1 MGAHP
6 KPRTVVIVALPGV
19 QLLDVAGPLDVFAE
33 ANVQAGHTAYVLF
46 VAGAAPGP
54 IRSSSGVRLMPD
66 RIIDRDFQEP
76 IDTLLVAGCPN
87 AADVPADG
95 AVVDWLRRR
104 AARTRRFG
112 SVCSGAFFLAAAGL
126 LDGRRVTTHWALA
139 DRLAERFPSVT
150 VEADA
155 LYVTDGK
162 LRTAAGVTA
171 GLDLSLA
178 LVEEDLGREIAMRVA
193 SQLVMFFKRP
203 GGQMQFTRKGE
214 AVPAGRA
221 ALQELQRWVAA
232 NPGLDHSVASLA
244 KRMELS
250 ARHFARLFRAEVG
263 ITPATWVEEARVN
276 AARRLLE
283 LGHDAP
289 KQVATHC
296 GFADADTLRR
306 AFARHVGVT
315 PAEYRKRFAHIAEV
329 PKHLS

>member
-1 MGAHP
+1 MGAKP
-6 KPRTVVIVALPGV
+6 KSRTIVIVALPGV

-33 ANVQAGHTAYVLF
+33 ANLQAGYQAYVLF
-46 VAGAAPGP
+46 VAGAEPGP

-66 RIIDRDFQEP
+66 RIIDRGFQDS
-76 IDTLLVAGCPN
+76 IDTLLIAGCPN

-95 AVVDWLRRR
+95 LVIDWLRRR

-126 LDGRRVTTHWALA
+126 LDGKRVTTHWAVA
-139 DRLAERFPSVT
+139 DRLAEKFPSVT
-150 VEADA
+150 IDKDA
-155 LYVTDGK
+155 IYVIDGK

-171 GLDLSLA
+171 GLDLALA
-178 LVEEDLGREIAMRVA
+178 LVEEDLGREIAMKVA

-214 AVPAGRA
+214 TVPAGRA

-244 KRMELS
+244 ARMDIS
-250 ARHFARLFRAEVG
+250 PRHFARLFRAEVG

-283 LGHDAP
+283 LGNEAP
-289 KQVATHC
+289 KQVALHC

-315 PAEYRKRFAHIAEV
+315 PAEYRKRFARISDSAV
-329 PKHLS
+329 

>member
-1 MGAHP
+1 MSAKP
-6 KPRTVVIVALPGV
+6 KPRTIVILALPGV
-19 QLLDVAGPLDVFAE
+19 QLLDVAGSLDVFAE
-33 ANVQAGHTAYVLF
+33 ANLQAGHEAYALL
-46 VAGAAPGP
+46 VAAAEPGP

-66 RIIDRDFQEP
+66 RIIDRSFEDN
-76 IDTLLVAGCPN
+76 IDTLLIAGCPN
-87 AADVPADG
+87 AADLPANG
-95 AVVDWLRRR
+95 MVIDWLRRR
-104 AARTRRFG
+104 VSRTRRFG

-126 LDGRRVTTHWALA
+126 LDGRRVTTHWAVA
-139 DRLAERFPSVT
+139 DRLAEKFPAVSVDK
-150 VEADA
+150 DA
-155 LYVTDGK
+155 IYVTDGK

-171 GLDLSLA
+171 GLDLALA
-178 LVEEDLGREIAMRVA
+178 LVEEDLGRETAMKVA

-244 KRMELS
+244 ERMDVS
-250 ARHFARLFRAEVG
+250 PRHFARLFRAEVG

-283 LGHDAP
+283 LGNEAP

-315 PAEYRKRFAHIAEV
+315 PAEYRKRFARIGA
-329 PKHLS
+329 